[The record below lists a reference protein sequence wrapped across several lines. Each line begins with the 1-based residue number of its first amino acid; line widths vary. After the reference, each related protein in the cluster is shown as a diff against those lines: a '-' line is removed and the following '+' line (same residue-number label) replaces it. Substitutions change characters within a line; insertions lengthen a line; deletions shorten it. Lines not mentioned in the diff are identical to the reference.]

1 MVFYGRKETRDNMG
15 FTDKLK
21 DIANTANKIANSLK
35 NAKTES
41 KEFSEEVFYVVGTAY
56 YKDNIKKIMKPNKEY
71 KSQTKTIIKNGH
83 VGQKIFQYLYLDTP
97 AELIPEPQNEHDK
110 NAVKVCI
117 DGKLVGYIKREETL
131 KIKKLLKTAEIKYI
145 NALVTGGK
153 YKIIFLNDDVFK
165 DENNFIIRL
174 KIGYYK

>member
-1 MVFYGRKETRDNMG
+1 MVFYGTKETRDNMG

-97 AELIPEPQNEHDK
+97 AELIPEPQN
-110 NAVKVCI
+110 C
-117 DGKLVGYIKREETL
+117 
-131 KIKKLLKTAEIKYI
+131 LLYTS
-145 NALVTGGK
+145 TSPR
-153 YKIIFLNDDVFK
+153 D
-165 DENNFIIRL
+165 
-174 KIGYYK
+174 